1 MAKIT
6 LKLWSLSLGQS
17 PGILP
22 GGSLPEYKKKSH
34 SIFTVL
40 MEVHSEAFIFCEC
53 IAQLVNLTSRG
64 GSTENSTFLL
74 SFTFVDSV
82 TYTFINVPGR
92 LSVVYI

>member
-1 MAKIT
+1 MGVYRNI
-6 LKLWSLSLGQS
+6 
-17 PGILP
+17 
-22 GGSLPEYKKKSH
+22 KKSH

-53 IAQLVNLTSRG
+53 IAIQLVNLTSRG
-64 GSTENSTFLL
+64 GSTGNSTFLL

-92 LSVVYI
+92 SSVVYIYSDWLLRNK